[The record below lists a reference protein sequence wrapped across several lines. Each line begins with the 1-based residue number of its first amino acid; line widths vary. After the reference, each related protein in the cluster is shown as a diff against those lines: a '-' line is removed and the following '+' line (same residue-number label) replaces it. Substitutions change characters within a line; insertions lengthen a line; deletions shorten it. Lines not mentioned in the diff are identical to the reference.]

1 MCYYTDQTSSNK
13 ALENRFKAQA
23 KYDESMAQ
31 KGKISGFTRAALPI
45 ITQGKPEFIQ
55 LIPWGLIPAWAN
67 AEQARDLPKNTL
79 NAKSESIFEKP
90 SFEPSILKQRCL
102 VLIDGF
108 YEWQHQGKDKMEYH
122 IQLKEMGP
130 FALAG
135 IYAIWHNPQTK
146 NLEPTFSII
155 TTPANE
161 LMAEIHNTKKRMP
174 LILSA
179 EQEKN
184 WLEDLSSEDIK
195 TFFKPF
201 ESKKMQAQRIKK
213 GGEQTQLFA

>member
-1 MCYYTDQTSSNK
+1 MCYYTNQTSSNK
-13 ALENRFKAQA
+13 TLENRFKAQA
-23 KYDESMAQ
+23 KYDESMAK

-45 ITQGKPEFIQ
+45 ITQAKPELIQ

-67 AEQARDLPKNTL
+67 EEQAQELPKNTL
-79 NAKSESIFEKP
+79 NAKSESIFEKV
-90 SFEPSILKQRCL
+90 SFEPSILKQRCI

-108 YEWQHQGKDKMEYH
+108 YEWQHVGKEKIEYH
-122 IQLKEMGP
+122 IHLKSTGP

-135 IYAIWHNPQTK
+135 IYAIWHNPRTR
-146 NLEPTFSII
+146 NLEPSFSII

-161 LMAEIHNTKKRMP
+161 LMEDIHNTKKRMP

-179 EQEKN
+179 EQERN
-184 WLEDLSSEDIK
+184 WLEDMSSEGIK

-201 ESKKMQAQRIKK
+201 ASDKMQAQKVK
-213 GGEQTQLFA
+213 NVGDQTQLFA

>member
-45 ITQGKPEFIQ
+45 ITQAKPDQIQ

-67 AEQARDLPKNTL
+67 TEQARELPKNTL

-102 VLIDGF
+102 VLVDGF
-108 YEWQHQGKDKMEYH
+108 YEWQHVGKNKIEYRIH
-122 IQLKEMGP
+122 LKSNGP

-135 IYAIWHNPQTK
+135 IYAIWHNPQTSM
-146 NLEPTFSII
+146 LEPSFSII

-161 LMAEIHNTKKRMP
+161 LMEEIHNTKKRMP

-179 EQEKN
+179 DQERD
-184 WLEDLSSEDIK
+184 WLAPMSTEKIK
-195 TFFKPF
+195 SFFKPF
-201 ESKKMQAQRIKK
+201 DSNSMQAQKVKNMGDQI
-213 GGEQTQLFA
+213 QLFA